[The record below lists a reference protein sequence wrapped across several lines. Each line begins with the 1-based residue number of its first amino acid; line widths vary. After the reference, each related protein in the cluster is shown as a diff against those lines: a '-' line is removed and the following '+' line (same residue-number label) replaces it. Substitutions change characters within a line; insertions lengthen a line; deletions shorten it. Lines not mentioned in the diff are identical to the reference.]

1 MEIVNFAHRVHGK
14 SNKSYINLTMAT
26 KKKRVKIVNYFL
38 SALLLARGLA
48 NNSKQ
53 TEDQMLF
60 FLLVVKIVSLFLK

>member
-1 MEIVNFAHRVHGK
+1 
-14 SNKSYINLTMAT
+14 MAT

-53 TEDQMLF
+53 TEDQILF